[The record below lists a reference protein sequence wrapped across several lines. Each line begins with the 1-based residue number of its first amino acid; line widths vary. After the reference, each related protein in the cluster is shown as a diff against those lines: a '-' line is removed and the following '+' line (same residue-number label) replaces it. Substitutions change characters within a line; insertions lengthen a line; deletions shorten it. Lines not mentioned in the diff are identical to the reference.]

1 MSEKPDDLSLLLDHW
16 IIVRKDGTPVLNGTP
31 EKFEKELREFL
42 FVERLLANSNYVSS
56 HELPEP
62 TCVLIRPKGTPE
74 GKFEWITPDP
84 KGGVDSFDI

>member
-1 MSEKPDDLSLLLDHW
+1 MPKKPDDLSLLLDHW

-56 HELPEP
+56 DELPEP
-62 TCVLIRPKGTPE
+62 TCVLIRPRPKELPT
-74 GKFEWITPDP
+74 GKFQWNP
-84 KGGVDSFDI
+84 KEEVDSYGVE